1 MTFLTAFALRR
12 PTVTLLAIIIVLASG
27 VLSYRSMQV
36 ELFPQIEFPLVT
48 IFASYPS
55 ADPEAV
61 VRDVTDPIERA
72 ISGADGLETVQSR
85 SSEGNVAV
93 FATFKYGT
101 DMPAAEAF
109 IENALNGVNFPAAV
123 EDPTVGRFDPDA
135 FPVIQFGV
143 VSDRPLVEVQALVQD
158 LIIPEIEDIEGV
170 TQVQLVGDVD
180 RNFIVTA
187 DLEKMSAN
195 GISLFQVSFALRD
208 NNVTLPAGLL
218 FDGTQAVIAK
228 TTHSLESV
236 EDLRDLVVGVKRSGG
251 VGVGVIETGPVRLSD
266 VADVTFGSGRTSSI
280 SRTNG
285 KPGLSVSVSKEPEAN
300 TVDVTNGVNDVLA
313 NLDGIPDD
321 VDVIVVTDQGPEIQG
336 QIDNLVREGTFGFL
350 FAVSVVFA
358 FMLTIRPTVVRGFFN
373 TLRPTVVIGLSIPLS
388 VFTGIL
394 LMNWQDMSLNF
405 MTLGGLAISV
415 GRVVDDS
422 IVVLENVYRHIQ
434 GGRER
439 WRAALEATREVGP
452 AIFASTMT
460 TVVVFVPLAFIQGLV
475 GSFFLPF
482 ALTVSFALIA
492 SLLVALTA
500 VPVLGAYLLRPGD
513 LPEGAGD
520 EGDLPIQETWLQRTY
535 LTILKWALGHRVVTL
550 LAAAVITVGSLG
562 LMATIPI
569 NLFGGSG
576 DRYLQ
581 IQLSL
586 PPGSGVE
593 QTVEAVTEIET
604 RVGELSD
611 VYTVSIGGGDF
622 TGPGETGGPTGLQK
636 ASFFVRLSEDAPEGI
651 AETLRDEFEKPGQTL
666 RVSEISDGPPA
677 GGVEIFVTGPNYNH
691 ISDVTEE
698 LAASISAIDGIVN
711 LESNVAEARPE
722 VAIEVDPEKAGSIGL
737 TTRQVGLQISQ
748 YTIGQRVT
756 SINVDGKAV
765 DVVLTGDPRSTGSV
779 DQLGSLV
786 IVGPSGAAL
795 LGDLADTVL
804 REGPVSISRTDGRRS
819 ASIIADIVSEDTQAV
834 GVLVDEKI
842 AALDLPP
849 GVAVNSG
856 GIFADIAE
864 GFQAIFTAMAVG
876 IILVYLVM
884 VAALG
889 SLRNPLVIILTL
901 PLTLVGVMVALTV
914 TDRALGLAAMM
925 GVLLLIGIVVTNAIV
940 LISFVEQQRA
950 RGLTVYDALISGARV
965 RLRPIL
971 MTALTTSF
979 ALLPLAVETGG
990 NGGLIS
996 AELATVVI
1004 GGLTSS
1010 TALTLLVL
1018 PIVYM
1023 LFNDSIPRL
1032 LNRLVGRG
1040 VPATAEAIQ
1049 PAVEE

>member
-1 MTFLTAFALRR
+1 MTFLTTFALRR
-12 PTVTLLAIIIVLASG
+12 PTVTLLAIILVLASG
-27 VLSYRSMQV
+27 VISYRSMQV

-48 IFASYPS
+48 VFASYPS

-61 VRDVTDPIERA
+61 VREVTDPIERA
-72 ISGADGLETVQSR
+72 ISGADGLETVQST
-85 SSEGNVAV
+85 SSEGNTAV
-93 FATFKYGT
+93 FATFRYGT
-101 DMPAAEAF
+101 DMAAAEAF
-109 IENALNGVNFPAAV
+109 IENALNGVNFPTAV
-123 EDPTVGRFDPDA
+123 GDPTVGRFDPDA

-195 GISLFQVSFALRD
+195 GVSLLQVSSALRD

-236 EDLRDLVVGVKRSGG
+236 EDLRNLVVGTN
-251 VGVGVIETGPVRLSD
+251 EAGPVRLSD
-266 VADVTFGSGRTSSI
+266 VADVTFGVGRTSSI

-285 KPGLSVSVSKEPEAN
+285 KPGLSISVSKEPEAN
-300 TVDVTNGVNDVLA
+300 TVDVTNGVNDVIA

-358 FMLTIRPTVVRGFFN
+358 FMLTIRPTFIRGFFN

-394 LMNWQDMSLNF
+394 LMNWQDMTLNF

-500 VPVLGAYLLRPGD
+500 VPVLGAFLLRPGD

-520 EGDLPIQETWLQRTY
+520 EGDLPVQDTWLQRTY
-535 LTILKWALGHRVVTL
+535 LTVLKWALGHRVVTL

-562 LMATIPI
+562 LLSTIPV
-569 NLFGGSG
+569 NLFGGDG
-576 DRYLQ
+576 DRFLQ

-586 PPGSGVE
+586 PPGSSVE
-593 QTVEAVTEIET
+593 QTVEAVTVIET
-604 RVGELSD
+604 RVDELSD
-611 VYTVSIGGGDF
+611 VYTVIIGGGDF
-622 TGPGETGGPTGLQK
+622 TGPGEAGGPMGLQQ
-636 ASFFVRLSEDAPEGI
+636 ASFFIRLSGDAPEGI

-698 LAASISAIDGIVN
+698 LAVSIGAIDGIVN
-711 LESNVAEARPE
+711 LESDVAEARPE

-756 SINVDGKAV
+756 SINVDGEAV
-765 DVVLTGDPRSTGSV
+765 DVVLTGDPRATGSV
-779 DQLGSLV
+779 DQLGSLM
-786 IVGPSGAAL
+786 IVGPGGAAP
-795 LGDLADTVL
+795 LGDLAEPVL

-819 ASIIADIVSEDTQAV
+819 ASIIADIVSDDTQAV
-834 GVLVDEKI
+834 GVLVDERI

-901 PLTLVGVMVALTV
+901 PLALVGVMVALTV

-971 MTALTTSF
+971 MTAITTSF

-1023 LFNDSIPRL
+1023 LFNDSIPRQ
-1032 LNRLVGRG
+1032 LNRLFRRG
-1040 VPATAEAIQ
+1040 VPATTEALE

>member
-1 MTFLTAFALRR
+1 MTFLTTFALRR
-12 PTVTLLAIIIVLASG
+12 PTVTLLAIILVLASG
-27 VLSYRSMQV
+27 VISYRSMQV

-48 IFASYPS
+48 VFASYPS

-72 ISGADGLETVQSR
+72 ISGADGLETVQST
-85 SSEGNVAV
+85 SSEGNTAV

-101 DMPAAEAF
+101 DMAAAEAF

-123 EDPTVGRFDPDA
+123 DDPTVGRFDPDA

-195 GISLFQVSFALRD
+195 GVSLFQVSSALRD

-236 EDLRDLVVGVKRSGG
+236 GDLRDLVVGTN
-251 VGVGVIETGPVRLSD
+251 EAGPVRLSD
-266 VADVTFGSGRTSSI
+266 VADVTFGAGRTSSI

-285 KPGLSVSVSKEPEAN
+285 KPGLSISVSKEPEAN
-300 TVDVTNGVNDVLA
+300 TVDVTNGVNDVIA

-394 LMNWQDMSLNF
+394 LMNWQDMTLNF

-500 VPVLGAYLLRPGD
+500 VPVLGAFLLRPGD

-520 EGDLPIQETWLQRTY
+520 EGDLPQQDTWLQRTY
-535 LTILKWALGHRVVTL
+535 LTVLKWALGHRVVTL

-562 LMATIPI
+562 LLSTIPV
-569 NLFGGSG
+569 NLFGGDG

-581 IQLSL
+581 IQVSL
-586 PPGSGVE
+586 PPGSSVE
-593 QTVEAVTEIET
+593 QTVEAVTVIET
-604 RVGELSD
+604 RVDELSD
-611 VYTVSIGGGDF
+611 VYTVTIGSGDF
-622 TGPGETGGPTGLQK
+622 AGPGQTDGPTSLQQ
-636 ASFFVRLSEDAPEGI
+636 ASFFVRLSDDSPEGI

-666 RVSEISDGPPA
+666 RISELADGPPA

-691 ISDVTEE
+691 IADVTDE
-698 LAASISAIDGIVN
+698 LAASIVAIEGIVN
-711 LESNVAEARPE
+711 LESDVAEARTE
-722 VAIEVDPEKAGSIGL
+722 VLVEVDPEKAGRIGL
-737 TTRQVGLQISQ
+737 TTRQVGLQLSQ
-748 YTIGQRVT
+748 YIIGQRVT
-756 SINVDGKAV
+756 SINVDGEAV
-765 DVVLTGDPRSTGSV
+765 DVVLTSDPRATGSV
-779 DQLGSLV
+779 DQLGSLI
-786 IVGPSGAAL
+786 IVGPGGEAL
-795 LGDLADTVL
+795 LGDLAEPVL

-819 ASIIADIVSEDTQAV
+819 ASIIADIVSDDTQAV
-834 GVLVDEKI
+834 GVLVDERI

-901 PLTLVGVMVALTV
+901 PLALVGVMVALTV

-971 MTALTTSF
+971 MTAITTSF

-990 NGGLIS
+990 DGGLIS

-1023 LFNDSIPRL
+1023 LFNDSIPRQ
-1032 LNRLVGRG
+1032 LNRLFRRG
-1040 VPATAEAIQ
+1040 VPATAEALE

>member
-1 MTFLTAFALRR
+1 MTFLTTFALRR
-12 PTVTLLAIIIVLASG
+12 PTVTLLAIILVLVSG
-27 VLSYRSMQV
+27 VISYRSMQV

-48 IFASYPS
+48 VFASYPS

-72 ISGADGLETVQSR
+72 ISGADGLETVQST
-85 SSEGNVAV
+85 SSEGNTAV
-93 FATFKYGT
+93 FATFQYGT
-101 DMPAAEAF
+101 DMAAAEAF

-123 EDPTVGRFDPDA
+123 DDPTVGRFDPDA

-170 TQVQLVGDVD
+170 TQVQLIGDVD

-195 GISLFQVSFALRD
+195 GVSLLQVSSALRD

-236 EDLRDLVVGVKRSGG
+236 EDLRDLVVGVN
-251 VGVGVIETGPVRLSD
+251 EDGPVRLSD
-266 VADVTFGSGRTSSI
+266 VANVTFGSGRTSSI

-285 KPGLSVSVSKEPEAN
+285 KPGLSVSVSKEPESN
-300 TVDVTNGVNDVLA
+300 TVDVTTAVNDVLA
-313 NLDGIPDD
+313 NLEGIPDD

-394 LMNWQDMSLNF
+394 LMNWQDMTLNF

-500 VPVLGAYLLRPGD
+500 VPVLGAFLLRPGD

-520 EGDLPIQETWLQRTY
+520 EGDLPQQDTWLQRTY
-535 LTILKWALGHRVVTL
+535 LTVLKWALGHRVVTL
-550 LAAAVITVGSLG
+550 LAAALITVGSLG
-562 LMATIPI
+562 LMATIPV
-569 NLFGGSG
+569 NLFGGDG
-576 DRYLQ
+576 DRFLQ

-586 PPGSGVE
+586 PPGSSVE

-604 RVGELSD
+604 RVDELSD
-611 VYTVSIGGGDF
+611 VYTVIIGGGDF
-622 TGPGETGGPTGLQK
+622 TGPGEAGGPMGLQQ
-636 ASFFVRLSEDAPEGI
+636 ASFFIRLSGDAPEGI

-698 LAASISAIDGIVN
+698 LAASIGAIEGIVN
-711 LESNVAEARPE
+711 LESDVAEARPE

-756 SINVDGKAV
+756 SINVDGEAV

-779 DQLGSLV
+779 DQLGSLM
-786 IVGPSGAAL
+786 IVGPGGAAP
-795 LGDLADTVL
+795 LGDLAEPVL

-819 ASIIADIVSEDTQAV
+819 ASIIADIVSDDTQAV
-834 GVLVDEKI
+834 GVLVDERI

-901 PLTLVGVMVALTV
+901 PLALVGVMVALTV

-971 MTALTTSF
+971 MTAITTSF

-990 NGGLIS
+990 DGGLIS

-1023 LFNDSIPRL
+1023 LFNDSIPRQ
-1032 LNRLVGRG
+1032 LNRLLRRG
-1040 VPATAEAIQ
+1040 APAHAEATQ

>member
-12 PTVTLLAIIIVLASG
+12 PTVTLLAIILVLVSG
-27 VLSYRSMQV
+27 VISYRSMQV

-48 IFASYPS
+48 VFASYPS

-61 VRDVTDPIERA
+61 VREVTDPIERA
-72 ISGADGLETVQSR
+72 ISGADGLETVQST
-85 SSEGNVAV
+85 SSEGNTAV

-101 DMPAAEAF
+101 DMAAAEAF

-123 EDPTVGRFDPDA
+123 DDPTVGRFDPDA

-187 DLEKMSAN
+187 DLEKMSAS
-195 GISLFQVSFALRD
+195 GISLFQVSSALRD

-236 EDLRDLVVGVKRSGG
+236 EDLRDLVVGTN
-251 VGVGVIETGPVRLSD
+251 ETGPVRLSD
-266 VADVTFGSGRTSSI
+266 VANVTFGAGRTSSI

-300 TVDVTNGVNDVLA
+300 TVDVTNGVNDVIA

-394 LMNWQDMSLNF
+394 LMNWQDMTLNF

-500 VPVLGAYLLRPGD
+500 VPVLGAFLLRPGD

-520 EGDLPIQETWLQRTY
+520 EGDLPQQDTWLQRTY
-535 LTILKWALGHRVVTL
+535 LTVLKWALGHRVVTL
-550 LAAAVITVGSLG
+550 LAATVITVGSLG
-562 LMATIPI
+562 LMATIPV
-569 NLFGGSG
+569 NLFGGDG
-576 DRYLQ
+576 DRFLQ

-586 PPGSGVE
+586 PPGSSVE
-593 QTVEAVTEIET
+593 QTVEAVTVIET
-604 RVGELSD
+604 RVDELSD
-611 VYTVSIGGGDF
+611 VYTVIIGGGDF
-622 TGPGETGGPTGLQK
+622 TGPGEAGGPMGLQQ
-636 ASFFVRLSEDAPEGI
+636 ASFFIRLSGDAPEGI

-698 LAASISAIDGIVN
+698 LAVSIGAIEGIVN
-711 LESNVAEARPE
+711 LESDVAEARPE

-756 SINVDGKAV
+756 SINVDGEAV

-779 DQLGSLV
+779 DQLGSLM
-786 IVGPSGAAL
+786 IVGPGGAAP
-795 LGDLADTVL
+795 LGDLAEPVL

-834 GVLVDEKI
+834 GVLVDERI

-901 PLTLVGVMVALTV
+901 PLALVGVMVALTV

-971 MTALTTSF
+971 MTAITTSF

-1040 VPATAEAIQ
+1040 TPAPAEATQ

>member
-1 MTFLTAFALRR
+1 MRR

-170 TQVQLVGDVD
+170 SLVQLVGDVD

-195 GISLFQVSFALRD
+195 GISLFQVSSALRD

-236 EDLRDLVVGVKRSGG
+236 EDLRDLVVGVN
-251 VGVGVIETGPVRLSD
+251 ETGSVRLSD
-266 VADVTFGSGRTSSI
+266 VADVTFGAGRTSSI

-300 TVDVTNGVNDVLA
+300 TVDVTTAVNDVLA
-313 NLDGIPDD
+313 NLEGIPDD

-394 LMNWQDMSLNF
+394 LMYWQDMTLNF

-520 EGDLPIQETWLQRTY
+520 EGDLPQQDTWLQRTY

-562 LMATIPI
+562 LMATIPV
-569 NLFGGSG
+569 NLFGGGG
-576 DRYLQ
+576 DRFLQ

-586 PPGSGVE
+586 PPGSSVE

-901 PLTLVGVMVALTV
+901 PLTLVGVMVALAV

-1032 LNRLVGRG
+1032 LNRLLRRG
-1040 VPATAEAIQ
+1040 IPAPAEIPQ

>member
-1 MTFLTAFALRR
+1 MTFLTTFALRR
-12 PTVTLLAIIIVLASG
+12 PTVTLLAIILVLASG
-27 VLSYRSMQV
+27 VISYRSMQV

-48 IFASYPS
+48 VFASYPS

-61 VRDVTDPIERA
+61 VREVTDPIERA
-72 ISGADGLETVQSR
+72 ISGADGLETVQST
-85 SSEGNVAV
+85 SSEGNAAV
-93 FATFKYGT
+93 FATFQYGT
-101 DMPAAEAF
+101 DMAAAEAF

-123 EDPTVGRFDPDA
+123 DDPTVGRFDPDA

-195 GISLFQVSFALRD
+195 GISLFQVSSALRD

-236 EDLRDLVVGVKRSGG
+236 EDLRDLVVGVN
-251 VGVGVIETGPVRLSD
+251 EDGPVRLSD
-266 VADVTFGSGRTSSI
+266 VADVTFGAGRTSSI

-285 KPGLSVSVSKEPEAN
+285 KPGLSISVSKEPEAN
-300 TVDVTNGVNDVLA
+300 TVDVTNGVNDVIA

-358 FMLTIRPTVVRGFFN
+358 FMLTIRPTIVRGFFN

-394 LMNWQDMSLNF
+394 LMNWQDMTLNF

-439 WRAALEATREVGP
+439 WRAALAATREVGP

-500 VPVLGAYLLRPGD
+500 VPVLGAFLLRPGD

-520 EGDLPIQETWLQRTY
+520 EGDLPVQDTWLQRTY
-535 LTILKWALGHRVVTL
+535 LTVLKWALGHRVVTL

-562 LMATIPI
+562 LLSTIPV
-569 NLFGGSG
+569 NLFGGDG
-576 DRYLQ
+576 DRFLQ

-586 PPGSGVE
+586 PPGSSVE
-593 QTVEAVTEIET
+593 QTVEAVTVIET
-604 RVGELSD
+604 RVDELSD
-611 VYTVSIGGGDF
+611 VYTVTIGSGDF
-622 TGPGETGGPTGLQK
+622 AGPGQTDGPTSLQQ
-636 ASFFVRLSEDAPEGI
+636 ASFFVRLSDDSPEGI

-666 RVSEISDGPPA
+666 RISELADGPPA

-691 ISDVTEE
+691 IADVTDE
-698 LAASISAIDGIVN
+698 LAASIVAIEGIVN
-711 LESNVAEARPE
+711 LESDVAEARTE
-722 VAIEVDPEKAGSIGL
+722 VLVEVDPEKAGRIGL
-737 TTRQVGLQISQ
+737 TTRQVGLQLSQ
-748 YTIGQRVT
+748 YIIGQRVT
-756 SINVDGKAV
+756 SINVDGEAV
-765 DVVLTGDPRSTGSV
+765 DVVLTGDPRATGSV
-779 DQLGSLV
+779 DQLGSLI
-786 IVGPSGAAL
+786 IVGPGGEAL
-795 LGDLADTVL
+795 LGDLAEPVL

-819 ASIIADIVSEDTQAV
+819 ASIIADIVSDDTQAV
-834 GVLVDEKI
+834 GVLVDERI

-901 PLTLVGVMVALTV
+901 PLALVGVMVALTV

-971 MTALTTSF
+971 MTAITTSF
-979 ALLPLAVETGG
+979 ALLPLAVETEGS
-990 NGGLIS
+990 GGLIS

-1023 LFNDSIPRL
+1023 LFNDSIPRQ
-1032 LNRLVGRG
+1032 LNRLFRRG
-1040 VPATAEAIQ
+1040 VPATTEALE

>member
-1 MTFLTAFALRR
+1 MTFLTSFALRR
-12 PTVTLLAIIIVLASG
+12 PTVTLLAIILVLVSG
-27 VLSYRSMQV
+27 VISYRSMQV

-48 IFASYPS
+48 VFASYPS

-72 ISGADGLETVQSR
+72 ISGADGLETVQST
-85 SSEGNVAV
+85 SSEGNTAV

-101 DMPAAEAF
+101 DMAAAEAF

-123 EDPTVGRFDPDA
+123 DDPTVGRFDPDA

-195 GISLFQVSFALRD
+195 EISLFQVSSALRD

-236 EDLRDLVVGVKRSGG
+236 EDLRNLVVGVN
-251 VGVGVIETGPVRLSD
+251 ETGSVRLSD
-266 VADVTFGSGRTSSI
+266 VADVTFGAGRTSSI

-300 TVDVTNGVNDVLA
+300 TVDVTTAVNDVLA
-313 NLDGIPDD
+313 NLEGIPDD

-358 FMLTIRPTVVRGFFN
+358 FMLTIRPTFIRGFFN

-394 LMNWQDMSLNF
+394 LMNWQDMTLNF

-500 VPVLGAYLLRPGD
+500 VPVLGAFLLRPGD

-520 EGDLPIQETWLQRTY
+520 EGDLPQQDTWLQRTY
-535 LTILKWALGHRVVTL
+535 LTVLKWALGHRVVTL
-550 LAAAVITVGSLG
+550 LAATVITVGSLG
-562 LMATIPI
+562 LMATIPV
-569 NLFGGSG
+569 NLFGGDG
-576 DRYLQ
+576 DRFLQ

-586 PPGSGVE
+586 PPGSSVE
-593 QTVEAVTEIET
+593 QTVEAVTVIET
-604 RVGELSD
+604 RVDELSD
-611 VYTVSIGGGDF
+611 VYTVIIGGGDF
-622 TGPGETGGPTGLQK
+622 TGPGEAGGPMGLQQ
-636 ASFFVRLSEDAPEGI
+636 ASFFIRLSGDAPEGI

-698 LAASISAIDGIVN
+698 LAVSIGAIEGIVN
-711 LESNVAEARPE
+711 LESDVAEARPE

-756 SINVDGKAV
+756 SINVDGEAV

-779 DQLGSLV
+779 DQLGSLM
-786 IVGPSGAAL
+786 IVGPGGAAP
-795 LGDLADTVL
+795 LGDLAEPVL

-834 GVLVDEKI
+834 GVLVDERI

-901 PLTLVGVMVALTV
+901 PLALVGVMVALTV

-971 MTALTTSF
+971 MTAITTSF
-979 ALLPLAVETGG
+979 ALLPLAVETEGS
-990 NGGLIS
+990 GGLIS

-1040 VPATAEAIQ
+1040 EAAPAEAPQ

>member
-1 MTFLTAFALRR
+1 M
-12 PTVTLLAIIIVLASG
+12 
-27 VLSYRSMQV
+27 
-36 ELFPQIEFPLVT
+36 
-48 IFASYPS
+48 
-55 ADPEAV
+55 
-61 VRDVTDPIERA
+61 
-72 ISGADGLETVQSR
+72 
-85 SSEGNVAV
+85 
-93 FATFKYGT
+93 
-101 DMPAAEAF
+101 
-109 IENALNGVNFPAAV
+109 
-123 EDPTVGRFDPDA
+123 
-135 FPVIQFGV
+135 
-143 VSDRPLVEVQALVQD
+143 
-158 LIIPEIEDIEGV
+158 
-170 TQVQLVGDVD
+170 
-180 RNFIVTA
+180 
-187 DLEKMSAN
+187 
-195 GISLFQVSFALRD
+195 
-208 NNVTLPAGLL
+208 
-218 FDGTQAVIAK
+218 
-228 TTHSLESV
+228 
-236 EDLRDLVVGVKRSGG
+236 
-251 VGVGVIETGPVRLSD
+251 
-266 VADVTFGSGRTSSI
+266 
-280 SRTNG
+280 
-285 KPGLSVSVSKEPEAN
+285 
-300 TVDVTNGVNDVLA
+300 
-313 NLDGIPDD
+313 
-321 VDVIVVTDQGPEIQG
+321 
-336 QIDNLVREGTFGFL
+336 
-350 FAVSVVFA
+350 
-358 FMLTIRPTVVRGFFN
+358 
-373 TLRPTVVIGLSIPLS
+373 
-388 VFTGIL
+388 
-394 LMNWQDMSLNF
+394 NF

-520 EGDLPIQETWLQRTY
+520 EGDLPQQDTWLQRTY

-550 LAAAVITVGSLG
+550 VAAAVITVGSLG
-562 LMATIPI
+562 LMATIPV
-569 NLFGGSG
+569 NLFGGGG
-576 DRYLQ
+576 DRFLQ

-586 PPGSGVE
+586 PPGSSVE

-979 ALLPLAVETGG
+979 ALLPLAVETGHW
-990 NGGLIS
+990 
-996 AELATVVI
+996 
-1004 GGLTSS
+1004 
-1010 TALTLLVL
+1010 
-1018 PIVYM
+1018 
-1023 LFNDSIPRL
+1023 
-1032 LNRLVGRG
+1032 
-1040 VPATAEAIQ
+1040 ATAA
-1049 PAVEE
+1049 